1 MPHLLKRG
9 IVGAVMIAGAAGAYA
24 QANGSDTMLPL
35 DQRPTLFGGPNS
47 PEQWLRDRGLGLDI
61 SWTQFGQSMT
71 SPSSGDNGMQWGG
84 KLNAKF
90 NFDFSK
96 MGLWDGFSASALYEY
111 KTGDSVNGF
120 NGVLLPINTQMYEP
134 ANESQALSLTFTQR
148 FGDSFSLSAG
158 KFNMVDAASAT
169 PIVGGG
175 GINTFWNLNF
185 AAPPSGL
192 VPPYITGFSGTL
204 RSEVVNTT
212 LMVYDPKDSQNGSGL
227 SGWGQDGINLRL
239 SLQFPIKPG
248 GLTGY
253 QTLVGVFST
262 KDTVDLADLP
272 QLILPVPP
280 GQDTTVDIK
289 GNSWYLGWNFQQ
301 YLSQNPD
308 NPAEG
313 WGLFG
318 QAFIADGNP
327 NVYRWFVNFGVAG
340 NSPIAGRGLDRFG
353 IGFFNTS
360 FSNDLTGSLKTLTG
374 ATIDDE
380 RGIEAFYNLAV
391 TPWFRV
397 ALDLQY
403 IRPGVRDYGNA
414 FFAGL
419 SAQIKF

>member
-1 MPHLLKRG
+1 MSPVSIRHA
-9 IVGAVMIAGAAGAYA
+9 IAAGLALAASVAWA
-24 QANGSDTMLPL
+24 QSVDTDTMLPL
-35 DQRPTLFGGPNS
+35 HQRPTLFGGPNS
-47 PEQWLRDRGLGLDI
+47 PEQQLRDRGLGLDL
-61 SWTQFGQSMT
+61 SWTQFGQAMT

-90 NFDFSK
+90 NLDFAK

-111 KTGDSVNGF
+111 KTGNSVNGF

-134 ANESQALSLTFTQR
+134 ADETQALSLTFTQR
-148 FGDSFSLSAG
+148 FSKDLSFSVG

-185 AAPPSGL
+185 AAPPSGM

-204 RSEVVNTT
+204 RTEPVNYT

-262 KDTVDLADLP
+262 RDQIDLADLP

-280 GQDTTVDIK
+280 GQNTKVNIK
-289 GNSWYLGWNFQQ
+289 DNSWYLGWNFQQ
-301 YLSQNPD
+301 YLSQNPN

-327 NVYRWFVNFGVAG
+327 NQYRWFVNFGVAG
-340 NSPIAGRGLDRFG
+340 NSPIAGRGQDRFG
-353 IGFFNTS
+353 VGVFNTS
-360 FSNDLTGSLKTLTG
+360 FSNDLTDSLKTLTG
-374 ATIDDE
+374 ATISDE
-380 RGIEAFYNLAV
+380 RGIEMFYNAAV
-391 TPWFRV
+391 TPWFRL
-397 ALDLQY
+397 ALNLQY

-414 FFAGL
+414 LFAGL